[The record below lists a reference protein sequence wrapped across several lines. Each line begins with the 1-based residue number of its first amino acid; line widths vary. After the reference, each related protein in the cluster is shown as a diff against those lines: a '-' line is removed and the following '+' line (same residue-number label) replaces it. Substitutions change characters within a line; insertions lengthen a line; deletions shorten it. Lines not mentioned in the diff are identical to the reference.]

1 MVTSNLRARNV
12 RVYLRR
18 PLHPI
23 QLRVRHVV
31 VFAIVS
37 TVAVMAPASANGT
50 LVVDGQIG
58 PALLLRSRSRAIGHG
73 VKPIARLGLRTQIAP
88 RLEVG
93 GSVSALLDPSEHYRV
108 LGGLATARFALW
120 QRSAFSLGA
129 ALGLGA
135 GHDADILHSDLDADA
150 PVAPY
155 GTVAFDARWR
165 IGDRWLLGA
174 ETGWDNLSIVRIGVL
189 VGFRFGARR

>member
-1 MVTSNLRARNV
+1 MQV
-12 RVYLRR
+12 RLALAMAVAG
-18 PLHPI
+18 
-23 QLRVRHVV
+23 
-31 VFAIVS
+31 AIVS
-37 TVAVMAPASANGT
+37 SVAATARASADGT
-50 LVVDGQIG
+50 LVVDGQLG
-58 PALLLRSRSRAIGHG
+58 PALLRQSRSRAIGHG
-73 VKPIARLGLRTQIAP
+73 VKPTARLGLRTQIAP

-93 GSVSALLDPSEHYRV
+93 GALSALLDTSEHYRV

-120 QRSAFSLGA
+120 RRPAFSVGA

-135 GHDADILHSDLDADA
+135 GYNADILHSNLDADA

-165 IGDRWLLGA
+165 IGARWLIGA

-189 VGFRFGARR
+189 VGFHLGATR